1 MSGDSDIRDRALA
14 AMNDFIGRVV
24 RAERMS
30 GVKGN
35 GHLKL
40 VRDEYVDVSAPKGLS
55 YRGRDKG
62 HEEAHEILTRFVR
75 VAQGYYERARSN
87 ITFARQ
93 WTRYEDQK
101 LRKPMARLVRLQSES
116 HKRLALRRLQGPSS
130 FLSDG
135 GTVGLQRLLK
145 GWGHKPRV
153 HAPT

>member
-35 GHLKL
+35 GDLKL
-40 VRDEYVDVSAPKGLS
+40 VRNEYVDVSAPKGLS

-116 HKRLALRRLQGPSS
+116 HKWLALRRLHGPRSS
-130 FLSDG
+130 LVQLPNG
-135 GTVGLQRLLK
+135 QTVQLTDWSQSPLYS
-145 GWGHKPRV
+145 
-153 HAPT
+153 TIS